1 MSRERRA
8 REGGEGGGAAGL
20 VGGARRRDM
29 IVLYRVGTIP
39 TESEDN
45 DVRVR
50 SRACLHP
57 YGVEFASTLGHLSRL
72 SHISAPRDIP
82 ETPSNLPLSGLDL
95 VVDTSK
101 LEQRFAARFDSRLFE
116 FCVRG
121 CREARRAR
129 GCISSPFQVSR
140 ERFPFGIAFD
150 ARFDR
155 CASSSPRRTAD
166 PPNKKRARLMLMPRA
181 KRLSR
186 DCQERALVTRISSSI
201 HSLGWTSSGSETV
214 AWPARITPVISHQ
227 SRASSTGQWFGG
239 NRPKRAVLF
248 SSRRVASSFARPPS
262 NRRLNPSRPRARA
275 RASPLPPPS
284 RTASNAQ
291 K

>member
-1 MSRERRA
+1 
-8 REGGEGGGAAGL
+8 
-20 VGGARRRDM
+20 
-29 IVLYRVGTIP
+29 
-39 TESEDN
+39 
-45 DVRVR
+45 
-50 SRACLHP
+50 
-57 YGVEFASTLGHLSRL
+57 
-72 SHISAPRDIP
+72 
-82 ETPSNLPLSGLDL
+82 LPLSGLVRHL
-95 VVDTSK
+95 K

-129 GCISSPFQVSR
+129 GYKYALVDEFSR

-155 CASSSPRRTAD
+155 CASSSPHQTSD

-186 DCQERALVTRISSSI
+186 DCRFLSSSI

-214 AWPARITPVISHQ
+214 AWLAASASVARFVDGVVVRWKPTQ
-227 SRASSTGQWFGG
+227 TRGF
-239 NRPKRAVLF
+239 F

-275 RASPLPPPS
+275 RASPLPPPP

>member
-1 MSRERRA
+1 MEHCKTRTAIRGS
-8 REGGEGGGAAGL
+8 L
-20 VGGARRRDM
+20 
-29 IVLYRVGTIP
+29 
-39 TESEDN
+39 
-45 DVRVR
+45 
-50 SRACLHP
+50 
-57 YGVEFASTLGHLSRL
+57 
-72 SHISAPRDIP
+72 
-82 ETPSNLPLSGLDL
+82 
-95 VVDTSK
+95 
-101 LEQRFAARFDSRLFE
+101 RFAAVRVLRQRMSRGAPGPWVE
-116 FCVRG
+116 IYG
-121 CREARRAR
+121 MY
-129 GCISSPFQVSR
+129 SR

-214 AWPARITPVISHQ
+214 AWLAASASVARFVDGVVV
-227 SRASSTGQWFGG
+227 RW
-239 NRPKRAVLF
+239 NRPKLAVFF

-262 NRRLNPSRPRARA
+262 NRRLNPSRRLVRA
-275 RASPLPPPS
+275 RASPLPPPPHA
-284 RTASNAQ
+284 ASNAQ

>member
-1 MSRERRA
+1 
-8 REGGEGGGAAGL
+8 
-20 VGGARRRDM
+20 M

-50 SRACLHP
+50 SRAYSHL

-82 ETPSNLPLSGLDL
+82 ETRSNLPLSGLVRHL
-95 VVDTSK
+95 K

-186 DCQERALVTRISSSI
+186 DCQERASVTRISSSI
-201 HSLGWTSSGSETV
+201 HSPGWTSSGSETLAWLAASASV
-214 AWPARITPVISHQ
+214 ARFVDGVVVRWKPTQTR
-227 SRASSTGQWFGG
+227 GF
-239 NRPKRAVLF
+239 F

-275 RASPLPPPS
+275 RASPLPPPP

>member
-1 MSRERRA
+1 
-8 REGGEGGGAAGL
+8 
-20 VGGARRRDM
+20 M

-50 SRACLHP
+50 SRAYSHP

-82 ETPSNLPLSGLDL
+82 ETPSNLLLYHQTRTAIRGSL
-95 VVDTSK
+95 
-101 LEQRFAARFDSRLFE
+101 RFAAVRVLRQRMSRGAPGPWVE
-116 FCVRG
+116 IYG
-121 CREARRAR
+121 MY
-129 GCISSPFQVSR
+129 SR

-186 DCQERALVTRISSSI
+186 DCQERDPSLSFVELVHPVS
-201 HSLGWTSSGSETV
+201 GWTSSGSETV
-214 AWPARITPVISHQ
+214 AWLAASASVARFVDGVVVRWKPTQ
-227 SRASSTGQWFGG
+227 TRGF
-239 NRPKRAVLF
+239 F

-275 RASPLPPPS
+275 RASPLPPPPH
-284 RTASNAQ
+284 TASNAQ

>member
-1 MSRERRA
+1 M
-8 REGGEGGGAAGL
+8 
-20 VGGARRRDM
+20 
-29 IVLYRVGTIP
+29 
-39 TESEDN
+39 
-45 DVRVR
+45 
-50 SRACLHP
+50 
-57 YGVEFASTLGHLSRL
+57 
-72 SHISAPRDIP
+72 
-82 ETPSNLPLSGLDL
+82 PLSGLVRHL
-95 VVDTSK
+95 K
-101 LEQRFAARFDSRLFE
+101 LEQRYAARFDSRLFE

-129 GCISSPFQVSR
+129 GCISDPFQVSR

-166 PPNKKRARLMLMPRA
+166 PPNKRRARLMLMPRA

-186 DCQERALVTRISSSI
+186 DCQEWEYQLVHPLTRMDELWLRDSR
-201 HSLGWTSSGSETV
+201 V
-214 AWPARITPVISHQ
+214 ARMFIPLISHQ
-227 SRASSTGQWFGG
+227 SRASSTGRSFGG

-275 RASPLPPPS
+275 RASPFPPPP